1 MLRAFMAT
9 LCLLTADAMASAQK
23 PSGDKA
29 AAKTNKTLTL
39 VGCVEKGSAPNQFT
53 LADEQSGKYLVA
65 GGRIGRYVGQRVEI
79 AGISDNSKFKVK
91 GGLWPSPNAAGQA
104 GAIDPVRAA
113 MDAQPGGPSSATGTE
128 VDLPKVNVK
137 SVRLLDARCG

>member
-1 MLRAFMAT
+1 MLRTFMAV
-9 LCLLTADAMASAQK
+9 LCLLTAGAIASAQK
-23 PSGDKA
+23 PSADKA
-29 AAKTNKTLTL
+29 AKSNRTVTL

-53 LADEQSGKYLVA
+53 LADEQAGKYLVA
-65 GGRIGRYVGQRVEI
+65 GNRIGRYVGQRVEI

-113 MDAQPGGPSSATGTE
+113 MDAQPGGPSSATGE

>member
-1 MLRAFMAT
+1 MLRTFMAA
-9 LCLLTADAMASAQK
+9 LCLLTAGAMASAQR
-23 PSGDKA
+23 SSSDKA
-29 AAKTNKTLTL
+29 AEKPNKTVTL

-53 LADEQSGKYLVA
+53 LADEQSGKYLVTGA
-65 GGRIGRYVGQRVEI
+65 RIGRYVGQRVQI

-91 GGLWPSPNAAGQA
+91 GGLWPTPNAAGQA

-113 MDAQPGGPSSATGTE
+113 MDAQPGGPSSATGE